1 MKKAAWSVLSQ
12 QASSHVRSRVHSRF
26 MLKRVGSVFPVSLT
40 GLRGYWGSLG
50 GVKANAMGLDVK
62 NLMGSPKHGRIVSLG
77 FL

>member
-1 MKKAAWSVLSQ
+1 MTGDEVGSRAWLSEHGWSSVHQDLCW
-12 QASSHVRSRVHSRF
+12 
-26 MLKRVGSVFPVSLT
+26 KRVGSVFPVSLT